1 MNKVLIVG
9 SGNMGE
15 AMLRG
20 WVKASNELTKIY
32 VREPNPSNWLK
43 KMNATKKITLNPLD
57 IKGQINVCIFAV
69 KPQVAEQVIKD
80 NKNDLADN
88 SFLIS
93 VIAGKDFSFFH
104 NIFKVPC
111 PVIRVMP
118 NTPVSI
124 EQGVSAIIGNE
135 YSSLAQIKWTEHFF
149 STLGKTVVLEKESM
163 IDVVTAISG
172 SGPAYIFNFAEILI
186 GVGNDL
192 GIPEEITKTIVLQTI
207 VGAGL
212 LAIDSN
218 KSPSMLREDVT
229 SPNGTTQA
237 ALNILMDKK
246 NGWHEIIKNAVVAAY
261 NRSKSLA
268 KN

>member
-1 MNKVLIVG
+1 MNNVLIVG
-9 SGNMGE
+9 AGNMGE

-20 WVKASNELTKIY
+20 WVKASNELNQLY

-43 KMNATKKITLNPLD
+43 KMNYEKKIKLNPSD
-57 IKGQINVCIFAV
+57 IKAQINVCIFCV
-69 KPQVAEQVIKD
+69 KPQVAEQVIMDTKI
-80 NKNDLADN
+80 DLAEN
-88 SFLIS
+88 SFIIS
-93 VIAGKDFSFFH
+93 VIAGKDFNFFDS
-104 NIFKVPC
+104 IFKVPY

-124 EQGVSAIIGNE
+124 EAGVSAIVGNKS
-135 YSSLAQIKWTEHFF
+135 SSLSNIKWTEHLFRILG
-149 STLGKTVVLEKESM
+149 STVILEKENL
-163 IDVVTAISG
+163 IDAVTAISG

-186 GVGNDL
+186 GVGKDL
-192 GIPEEITKTIVLQTI
+192 GLSEEISKKIVLQTI

-212 LAIDSN
+212 LAINSD
-218 KSPSMLREDVT
+218 KSPSKLRENVT

-246 NGWHEIIKNAVVAAY
+246 NGWREIMKNAVVAAHE
-261 NRSKSLA
+261 RSKFLA